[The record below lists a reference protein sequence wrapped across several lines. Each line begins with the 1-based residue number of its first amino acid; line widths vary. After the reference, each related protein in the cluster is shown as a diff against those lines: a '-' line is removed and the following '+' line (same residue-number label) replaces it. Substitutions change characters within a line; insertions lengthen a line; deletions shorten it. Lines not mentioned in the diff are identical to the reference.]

1 MNKKMSARRF
11 YVRVHYEERVHLQR
25 RFGEASANEDR
36 QNRIP
41 DVAKVHQPV
50 L

>member
-1 MNKKMSARRF
+1 MNKNMSAERL
-11 YVRVHYEERVHLQR
+11 YVRVHYEKRAHLQR

-36 QNRIP
+36 QNRIS
-41 DVAKVHQPV
+41 DVAKVNKSV